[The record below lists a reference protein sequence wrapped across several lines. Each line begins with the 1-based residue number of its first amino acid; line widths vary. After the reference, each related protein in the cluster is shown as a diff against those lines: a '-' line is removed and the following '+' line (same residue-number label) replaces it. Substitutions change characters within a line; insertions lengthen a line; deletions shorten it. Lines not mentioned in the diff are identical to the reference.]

1 MTEPL
6 ATDLYETFRADPLTR
21 RQLSRV
27 VVAAGIGSVIEW
39 YDFLIYGTATALYIG
54 PTFFP
59 SKDPLAS
66 TVAGFATFFVGFV
79 GRPIGAALFGH
90 YGDRIGRKATLV
102 FTLVTMGLS
111 TALIGLVPGYAEI
124 GIAGGV
130 ILVVLRCVQGIAL
143 GGEWAGA
150 VLLTMEWGPRQRKG
164 LLAAVPQSGI
174 GIGLALGFLM
184 LQESAMLGVP
194 HYWVWRLPLLASL
207 LLVFVG
213 LYVRLGILETP
224 VFTRLLEERLIE
236 ARPLVT
242 VARRAWRDVLAVWLA
257 RTSQLVAFYIFTNF
271 VLTYGVRFL
280 HFKQSEVYSWVLVV
294 SLVQTLDV
302 LFWGWL
308 SDRVGRKR
316 VIRAGMLAL
325 AAFTV
330 PYFVLMDSRV
340 APLAIVAILVSYIVL
355 DMQYSPFA
363 ALVAESF
370 TGRIRYSGA
379 SLGYHLGSL
388 TGGGATPIIALA
400 LLQSTGTSMSIALF
414 MIGTVLIS
422 LVAFAFVRDRTMQSI
437 VVEYDRQPVTLLPA
451 VRGVGQVAGL

>member
-90 YGDRIGRKATLV
+90 FGDRVGRKATLV
-102 FTLVTMGLS
+102 FMGLS

-124 GIAGGV
+124 GITGGV

-184 LQESAMLGVP
+184 L
-194 HYWVWRLPLLASL
+194 
-207 LLVFVG
+207 
-213 LYVRLGILETP
+213 
-224 VFTRLLEERLIE
+224 
-236 ARPLVT
+236 
-242 VARRAWRDVLAVWLA
+242 
-257 RTSQLVAFYIFTNF
+257 
-271 VLTYGVRFL
+271 
-280 HFKQSEVYSWVLVV
+280 
-294 SLVQTLDV
+294 
-302 LFWGWL
+302 
-308 SDRVGRKR
+308 
-316 VIRAGMLAL
+316 
-325 AAFTV
+325 
-330 PYFVLMDSRV
+330 
-340 APLAIVAILVSYIVL
+340 
-355 DMQYSPFA
+355 
-363 ALVAESF
+363 
-370 TGRIRYSGA
+370 
-379 SLGYHLGSL
+379 
-388 TGGGATPIIALA
+388 
-400 LLQSTGTSMSIALF
+400 
-414 MIGTVLIS
+414 
-422 LVAFAFVRDRTMQSI
+422 
-437 VVEYDRQPVTLLPA
+437 
-451 VRGVGQVAGL
+451 

>member
-1 MTEPL
+1 MTEPQV
-6 ATDLYETFRADPLTR
+6 TDLYETFRADPLTR
-21 RQLSRV
+21 RQLARV
-27 VVAAGIGSVIEW
+27 IVASGIGSVIEW
-39 YDFLIYGTATALYIG
+39 YDFLIYGTAVALYIG

-59 SKDPLAS
+59 AKDPLAS
-66 TVAGFATFFVGFV
+66 TLAGFATFFVGFV

-102 FTLVTMGLS
+102 ITLVIMGLT
-111 TALIGLVPGYAEI
+111 TALIGLLPGYAQI

-130 ILVVLRCVQGIAL
+130 FLVLLRCVQGIAL

-150 VLLTMEWGPRQRKG
+150 VLLTMEWGPKERKG
-164 LLAAVPQSGI
+164 LLAAVPQAGI
-174 GIGLALGFLM
+174 GIGLALGLLM
-184 LQESAMLGVP
+184 LQQSALLGVP
-194 HYWVWRLPLLASL
+194 HYWVWRVPFLASM

-236 ARPLVT
+236 PRPLVT
-242 VARRAWRDVLAVWLA
+242 LARTSWREVVSVWLA

-271 VLTYGVRFL
+271 VLTYGVKFL
-280 HFKQSEVYSWVLVV
+280 HFKQSEVYFWVLVV
-294 SLVQTLDV
+294 SLFQTLDV
-302 LFWGWL
+302 LFWGWM

-316 VIRAGMLAL
+316 LIGAGMLAL
-325 AAFTV
+325 AVFTI

-340 APLAIVAILVSYIVL
+340 AALAFVAILVSYIVL
-355 DMQYSPFA
+355 DIQYSPFA

-388 TGGGATPIIALA
+388 TGGGAPIIALA
-400 LLQSTGTSMSIALF
+400 LLQATGTSMSIALF
-414 MIGTVLIS
+414 MVGTAALSI
-422 LVAFAFVRDRTMQSI
+422 VALSFVRDRTGQSM
-437 VVEYDRQPVTLLPA
+437 VVEYDRVPETLLPA
-451 VRGVGQVAGL
+451 IPRVGRVARM

>member
-1 MTEPL
+1 MTEPQV
-6 ATDLYETFRADPLTR
+6 TDLYETFRADPLTR
-21 RQLSRV
+21 RQLARV
-27 VVAAGIGSVIEW
+27 IVASGIGSVIEW
-39 YDFLIYGTATALYIG
+39 YDFLIYGTAVALYIG

-59 SKDPLAS
+59 AKDPLAS
-66 TVAGFATFFVGFV
+66 TLAGFATFFVGFV

-102 FTLVTMGLS
+102 ITLVIMGLT
-111 TALIGLVPGYAEI
+111 TALIGLVPGYAQI

-130 ILVVLRCVQGIAL
+130 FLVLLRCVQGIAL

-150 VLLTMEWGPRQRKG
+150 VLLTMEWGPKEHKG
-164 LLAAVPQSGI
+164 LLAAVPQAGI
-174 GIGLALGFLM
+174 GVGAALGLLM
-184 LQESAMLGVP
+184 LQQSAQLGIP
-194 HYWVWRLPLLASL
+194 HYWVWRVPFLAST

-236 ARPLVT
+236 LRPLAT
-242 VARRAWRDVLAVWLA
+242 LARTSWRAVVSVWLA

-271 VLTYGVRFL
+271 VLTYGVKFL
-280 HFKQSEVYSWVLVV
+280 HFKQSEVYFWVLVV
-294 SLVQTLDV
+294 SLVETVDV
-302 LFWGWL
+302 LFWGWI
-308 SDRVGRKR
+308 SDRVGHRR
-316 VIRAGMLAL
+316 LIRTGMLAL
-325 AAFTV
+325 AAFTI

-340 APLAIVAILVSYIVL
+340 AELAFVAILVSYIVL

-388 TGGGATPIIALA
+388 TGGGTPIIALA
-400 LLQSTGTSMSIALF
+400 LLQATGTSMSIALF
-414 MIGTVLIS
+414 MIGTAALSI
-422 LVAFAFVRDRTMQSI
+422 VALSFVRDRTGQSM
-437 VVEYDRQPVTLLPA
+437 VVEYDRVPETLLPA
-451 VRGVGQVAGL
+451 IPRVGRVARM